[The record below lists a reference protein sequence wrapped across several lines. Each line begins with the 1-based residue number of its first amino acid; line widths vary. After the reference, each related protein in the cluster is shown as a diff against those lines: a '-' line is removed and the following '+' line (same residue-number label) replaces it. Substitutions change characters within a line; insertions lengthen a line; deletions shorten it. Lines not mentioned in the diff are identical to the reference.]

1 MLIAT
6 QAKSITGTQKYFDK
20 VLTQGDYYLG
30 QEVNGAWRGL
40 GAELLGLEEGETVTR
55 EQFSHLL
62 AGLHPTT
69 GKKLVQRL
77 RKDRRPGVDFTY
89 SVPKSVSIAWAV
101 KKDERILDAL
111 REAVHETMA
120 RDVEPRMC
128 RRVRAGDKA
137 ATKERKRTGKLIYA
151 DFLHKTSRP
160 VEGKTDPHLH
170 IHAFCLN
177 WTHDDGKHYAAEM
190 EEIIRSRPY
199 LQAAFEARLAKKLQT
214 FGYNVTATQY
224 TQSGKQKR
232 GWEIAGIE
240 RATIE
245 KFSQRTQQ
253 VEAYA
258 LEHGITEEAAK
269 AKLGLKTREKKDQ
282 GASVETLREDW
293 QSRLTEQEREQI
305 ESLGK
310 GAIGE
315 EGAAE
320 RIERTREALQYAL
333 DHHLYRQSTVEKQA
347 VIATALERGLTLS
360 PEMVAAELDRKEV
373 IQGERD
379 IRGAK
384 RQYVTTP
391 EVLQAEQRMIEYARS
406 GRGTRHPI
414 TQEEITFK
422 REWLNDQQKE
432 AVRHVLRSRDT
443 VTGVMGGAGT
453 GKSSLMQ
460 EAADAIHKRGKQLFV
475 FAPST
480 GAKEVLEEKGF
491 ERAQTVEHLLRN
503 DKLHPELKDQVLW
516 VDEAGLLDTRSMLGV
531 FDIAKQ
537 QNARVVLSGDTRQH
551 SSPRRG
557 EAARLLEQEAGLS
570 VARVEKIQRQ
580 KGRYKEAIELISRG
594 HEVVDKK
601 RNLTG
606 LAAGFDLLDQLGK
619 VKEVNPEDRHAML
632 AEEYLKAK
640 GKEKPLV
647 VSPTHAEGRS
657 VTRYIRDGLRER
669 GAIGKEE
676 RELVQLKS
684 LNLTEA
690 ERKTPESYRQPSL
703 VVQFHQNVKGGYV
716 RGERYRVEV
725 DRAGQVAL
733 SPMSGGPKK
742 PVPIETPGRFEVYRE
757 EKLGLA
763 IGDKVRF
770 SLGGTGLDNKR
781 KISNG
786 RIDEVAGFD
795 KQGNLKLKSGL
806 TVAKGYGHLDHGFV
820 ITSQTAQGKDAKKAI
835 AAMGSQSLPAINAK
849 QLYVTASRGK
859 QDVTLYVDDKQAVRR
874 AIQATGGQFSATEMV
889 KEQQLTTQQTQ
900 HRAQEP
906 TQKPQKSRPLERT
919 ATATPVKR
927 TQPGSSP
934 QPRHGRRRQSVI
946 ERAQAWWAKRGADRG
961 MTAANK
967 PGATNPATRYQ
978 NKPQPGRS

>member
-6 QAKSITGTQKYFDK
+6 QAKSIAGTQRYFDK

-30 QEVNGAWRGL
+30 HEVNGTWRGL
-40 GAELLGLEEGETVTR
+40 GAELLGLEEGATVTR
-55 EQFSHLL
+55 EEFGRLL

-69 GKKLVQRL
+69 EKKLVQRL

-101 KKDERILDAL
+101 KKDERILEAL
-111 REAVHETMA
+111 RESVHETMA
-120 RDVEPRMC
+120 RDVEPLMC
-128 RRVRAGDKA
+128 RRVRDGGRA
-137 ATKERKRTGKLIYA
+137 ATKDRKRTGKLIYA

-177 WTHDDGKHYAAEM
+177 WTHDEGKHYAAEM
-190 EEIIRSRPY
+190 EEIVRSRPY
-199 LQAAFEARLAKKLQT
+199 LQAAFEARLAGKLNQL
-214 FGYNVTATQY
+214 GYAVEATEY
-224 TQSGKQKR
+224 TQGGKRKR
-232 GWEIAGIE
+232 GWEIAGIN
-240 RATIE
+240 RSTIE
-245 KFSQRTQQ
+245 KFSNRTKQ

-258 LEHGITEEAAK
+258 LEHGVTDEAAK
-269 AKLGLKTREKKDQ
+269 AKLGVRTREKKDE
-282 GASVETLREDW
+282 GASIDQLRQQW
-293 QSRLTEQEREQI
+293 QERLTPEERDTLQQ
-305 ESLGK
+305 LGR
-310 GAIGE
+310 GAIGKE
-315 EGAAE
+315 AE
-320 RIERTREALQYAL
+320 AVRIERTRAALQHAL

-347 VIATALERGLTLS
+347 VIATTLERGLTLS
-360 PEMVAAELDRKEV
+360 PEEVSRSLDQQDV

-391 EVLQAEQRMIEYARS
+391 EVLRSEERMIAYARK
-406 GRGTRHPI
+406 GRGTRLPLAK
-414 TQEEITFK
+414 EEHLFK

-432 AVRHVLRSRDT
+432 AVRHVLKSRDA

-460 EAADAIHKRGKQLFV
+460 EAAEAISGCGKNLFV

-491 ERAQTVEHLLRN
+491 EQAQTVEHLLRN
-503 DKLHPELKDQVLW
+503 DKLHPKLKDQVLW

-531 FDIAKQ
+531 FDIARA

-551 SSPRRG
+551 ASPRRG

-594 HEVVDKK
+594 EEVVDKK

-606 LAAGFDLLDQLGK
+606 LAAGFDLLDKLGK
-619 VKEVNPEDRHAML
+619 VREVPSDDRHAML
-632 AEEYLKAK
+632 AQEYLKAK
-640 GKEKPLV
+640 GEEAPLV
-647 VSPTHAEGRS
+647 VSPTHAEGQA
-657 VTRYIRDGLRER
+657 VTQHIRDGLRER
-669 GAIGKEE
+669 GAIGREE

-690 ERKTPESYRQPSL
+690 ERRIAESYQQPDL

-716 RGERYRVEV
+716 RGERYRVTV
-725 DRAGQVAL
+725 DEQGQASL
-733 SPMSGGPKK
+733 KSLRGGPTK
-742 PVPIETPGRFEVYRE
+742 PIPVDTPDRFEVYRE

-763 IGDKVRF
+763 VGDKVRF
-770 SLGGTGLDNKR
+770 SLGGTGIDNKR
-781 KISNG
+781 RISNG

-795 KQGNLKLKSGL
+795 KKGNLKLKSGL
-806 TVAKGYGHLDHGFV
+806 TVARDYGHLDYGFV

-859 QDVTLYVDDKQAVRR
+859 EDITLYVDDKAAVRR
-874 AIQATGGQFSATEMV
+874 AIQGSGQQLSATELV
-889 KEQQLTTQQTQ
+889 KEGQLKQQQILQRKPPT
-900 HRAQEP
+900 RA
-906 TQKPQKSRPLERT
+906 PQNAK
-919 ATATPVKR
+919 
-927 TQPGSSP
+927 
-934 QPRHGRRRQSVI
+934 RRRSVI
-946 ERAQAWWAKRGADRG
+946 ERARHWWQQSGSGRGRKSNQQSGFSSPLVQKQHA
-961 MTAANK
+961 
-967 PGATNPATRYQ
+967 
-978 NKPQPGRS
+978 PQPGRS